1 VTNLYYAFRLLRAGN
16 ANAEQKSVKKVSIA
30 IPASVVSDTPHLR
43 EKTAKIGTIGRAAAI
58 FRVNEIIVYPDNPKT
73 SQKAETSLI
82 ALLLSYMETP
92 QYLRKRLFRL
102 NPDLQYAGI
111 LPPLR
116 TCHHPLN
123 SETRRLK
130 IGEFREGTT
139 VSQTKEGTLVDVGV
153 EKPALVPNERLSA
166 DKRVT
171 VKIRRIDGRLEAELT
186 SRDEIAEYWGYDVVV
201 EERLFGE
208 IVGSRGFD
216 LKIATSRLGVSFSSV
231 ADAVAERWKN
241 ANSVLVAFGAPTRG
255 LHEIAKQEGLRIDDV
270 VDFVVNTILNQ
281 GTETVRTEEAV
292 FASLAVLNTL
302 VFKA

>member
-1 VTNLYYAFRLLRAGN
+1 VQV
-16 ANAEQKSVKKVSIA
+16 EQKRVKKKVSIA

-58 FRVNEIIVYPDNPKT
+58 FRVNEIIIYADNPRT
-73 SQKAETSLI
+73 SQKAETSLT

-102 NPDLQYAGI
+102 NPNLQYAGI

-116 TCHHPLN
+116 TPHHPLN
-123 SETRRLK
+123 RDMRRLK
-130 IGEFREGTT
+130 VGEFREGAA
-139 VSQTKEGTLVDVGV
+139 VSQTKEGTFVDVGV
-153 EKPALVPNERLSA
+153 ERPALVPNERLPVNQ
-166 DKRVT
+166 RVT
-171 VKIRRIDGRLEAELT
+171 VRITGIDEHLEAELA
-186 SRDEIAEYWGYDVVV
+186 SHDGIAEYWGYGVVV
-201 EERLFGE
+201 EKRLFGE
-208 IVGSRGFD
+208 MVKSGDFG

-231 ADAVAERWKN
+231 ADAVAGRWKN

-255 LHEIAKQEGLRIDDV
+255 LHEVVKDEGLKIDEI
-270 VDFVVNTILNQ
+270 VDFVVNTVPNQ

-292 FASLAVLNTL
+292 SASLAVLNTL